1 MNLAQEQANLTDG
14 LLRIQG
20 QYSSLIRR
28 FSSTQ
33 LVMDI
38 HFYHEEIAM
47 ECAQAF
53 LDAGITAVHRLDR
66 PRVVSLQLPSLAA
79 QSQTSQAL
87 ETLEAFLRRFTK

>member
-1 MNLAQEQANLTDG
+1 MNLAQEEANLTDG
-14 LLRIQG
+14 LLRLQG
-20 QYSSLIRR
+20 QYSSFIHRL
-28 FSSTQ
+28 SSTH

-66 PRVVSLQLPSLAA
+66 PRVVSLQLPSLVA
-79 QSQTSQAL
+79 QAQTAKAI
-87 ETLEAFLRRFTK
+87 ETLEAFLHRFGK